1 MFDRLVLVVLFMLY
15 LSLYLSLYL
24 LLCLLLYWLLY
35 MRRCSFLIVVF
46 HTQLQRPL
54 DARIFSAES
63 LRFNTPVRLAS
74 SAAQQQAF
82 FLINP

>member
-15 LSLYLSLYL
+15 LWLYL